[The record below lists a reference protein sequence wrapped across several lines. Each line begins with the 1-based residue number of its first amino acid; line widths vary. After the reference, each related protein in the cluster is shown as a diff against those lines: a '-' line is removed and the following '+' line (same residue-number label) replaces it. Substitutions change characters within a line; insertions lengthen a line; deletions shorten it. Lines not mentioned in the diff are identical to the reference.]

1 MQAEEM
7 TMALLEQYGP
17 LMGGQDLWRTLGY
30 RTWAAFARS
39 ARNGSLGVRVFTLS
53 GRKGRFA
60 LTMEVA
66 AWLTAVGGQP
76 GGEPKQC

>member
-1 MQAEEM
+1 MQAEDM

-39 ARNGSLGVRVFTLS
+39 ARNGSLGVRVFTVS

-76 GGEPKQC
+76 VGKAKQG